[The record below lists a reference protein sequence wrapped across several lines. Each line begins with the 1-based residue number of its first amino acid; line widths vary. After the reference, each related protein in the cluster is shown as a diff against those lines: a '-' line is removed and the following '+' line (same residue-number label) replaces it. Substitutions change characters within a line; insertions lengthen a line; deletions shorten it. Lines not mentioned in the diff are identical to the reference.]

1 MNNREIKAMMA
12 ELAPVIREFT
22 AAALEPVLGRLAAVE
37 QLQPVKGERGQ
48 PGADGK
54 DADPVTQEQ
63 VVAAVQSMQETIA
76 ETIRS
81 FLEENP
87 PSPGKDGKDGLN
99 GKDADPVT
107 AAMVVDAV
115 KALPDVIDEAVARYL
130 DRNPPRVERGQ
141 PGVDGKDGN
150 DGVGL
155 AGAFIDRDGNLAIT
169 LSNGE
174 VKNLGPV
181 VGRDAEPGLG
191 FDDMTE
197 ELADDGRTI
206 IRRYRRG
213 DQVKEFRH
221 RISVVLD
228 RGIYK
233 ADTIYQAGDGVTWA
247 GSFWIAQEETTEKP
261 DGGKGWRLAVKRG
274 RDGKDGVVKSG
285 TDAKAPIRVGTPAG
299 A

>member
-22 AAALEPVLGRLAAVE
+22 TAALQPLLDRLAAVE
-37 QLQPVKGERGQ
+37 QLQPIKGEPGQ

-54 DADPVTQEQ
+54 DAEPVTQEQ

-81 FLEENP
+81 YLTANP
-87 PSPGKDGKDGLN
+87 PSPGKDGKDGSN
-99 GKDADPVT
+99 GKDADPVS
-107 AAMVVDAV
+107 AAMVLDAV
-115 KALPDVIDEAVARYL
+115 KALPDMIDHAVARYL
-130 DRNPPRVERGQ
+130 ERNPPQVEHGQ
-141 PGVDGKDGN
+141 PGLDGKDGN

-191 FDDMTE
+191 FEDMSE

-206 IRRYRRG
+206 VRRYSRG

-233 ADTIYQAGDGVTWA
+233 SETTYQPGDGVTWA

-274 RDGKDGVVKSG
+274 RDGKDGVVKATTEMKS
-285 TDAKAPIRVGTPAG
+285 PIRVGLPAG